1 MSSIDAGRH
10 SAVPIRI
17 LGRSSSLFTRV
28 PLIFAEELGIRYELE
43 PIYDMTAMDPKA
55 YGDNP
60 ALKLPS
66 LRRGESLLFG
76 SQNICRAVAE
86 LSRPAARI
94 AWPEDLCDD
103 LSRNAHEL
111 LWHAMAAQ
119 VQLVFGTIIG
129 NLPADNVYFAKG
141 RAGFEGSL
149 LWLDRYATRILD
161 ALPPRDL
168 SLFETSL
175 FCLIEHLVFR
185 GTLPVSPYPSLARF
199 SEQFALRPSAQRTR
213 YRFDGAPVAN
223 DAS

>member
-1 MSSIDAGRH
+1 MDA
-10 SAVPIRI
+10 VQII
-17 LGRSSSLFTRV
+17 GRSSSLFTRV
-28 PLIFAEELGIRYELE
+28 PLMFAEELGIRYELV
-43 PIYDMTAMDPKA
+43 PIDDMTATDPKV
-55 YGDNP
+55 YGGSP

-66 LRRGESLLFG
+66 LRRADRLLFG
-76 SQNICRAVAE
+76 AQNMCRALAE
-86 LSRPAARI
+86 IAAGPLRI
-94 AWPEDLCDD
+94 VWPEDLNDD

-129 NLPADNVYFAKG
+129 KLPADNVYFAKG

-185 GTLPVSPYPSLARF
+185 GTLPVSPYPSLAHF

-213 YRFDGAPVAN
+213 YRFDGAPVAGA
-223 DAS
+223 AS